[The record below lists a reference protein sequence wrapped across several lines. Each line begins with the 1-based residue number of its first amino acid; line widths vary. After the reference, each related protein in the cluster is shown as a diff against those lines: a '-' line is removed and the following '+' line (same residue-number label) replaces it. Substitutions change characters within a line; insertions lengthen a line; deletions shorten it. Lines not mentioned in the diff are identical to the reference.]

1 MPSDL
6 CVALHGGGTL
16 LQVHALDD
24 GIFPE
29 LLFNGQHGLLA
40 AALPLQ
46 LLFLGG
52 GLLLGAFGDG
62 EKSSCSQLSFSR
74 AASSSSTRQATRFT
88 RRTSRRL
95 STMRSKSSVTASKID
110 RVEDVYCLKFVV
122 PWACL
127 GICRP

>member
-6 CVALHGGGTL
+6 CVAFHGGGTL

-52 GLLLGAFGDG
+52 GLLLGAFAGAG
-62 EKSSCSQLSFSR
+62 VWQTLENG
-74 AASSSSTRQATRFT
+74 
-88 RRTSRRL
+88 
-95 STMRSKSSVTASKID
+95 
-110 RVEDVYCLKFVV
+110 
-122 PWACL
+122 L
-127 GICRP
+127 GIIGAPVGIQRIVIGVIVAGAVLVDVVFRQGTKKAKK

>member
-1 MPSDL
+1 MPSNL
-6 CVALHGGGTL
+6 CVAFHGGGTL

-62 EKSSCSQLSFSR
+62 KKIQLL
-74 AASSSSTRQATRFT
+74 AAVLLTGGVLV
-88 RRTSRRL
+88 RL
-95 STMRSKSSVTASKID
+95 PT
-110 RVEDVYCLKFVV
+110 L
-122 PWACL
+122 
-127 GICRP
+127 

>member
-62 EKSSCSQLSFSR
+62 EKVQLL
-74 AASSSSTRQATRFT
+74 AAVLLTGG
-88 RRTSRRL
+88 RTSRCL

-110 RVEDVYCLKFVV
+110 REEDVYCLKFVV

>member
-1 MPSDL
+1 MRS
-6 CVALHGGGTL
+6 
-16 LQVHALDD
+16 
-24 GIFPE
+24 
-29 LLFNGQHGLLA
+29 LFSYKK
-40 AALPLQ
+40 ALPQSRQGRSTETKNQANLLVGLYHTSAIKINSTVNNKLIGYTSMIVWKVRLQ
-46 LLFLGG
+46 G
-52 GLLLGAFGDG
+52 
-62 EKSSCSQLSFSR
+62 K
-74 AASSSSTRQATRFT
+74 TRYTYAHHGQATRFT